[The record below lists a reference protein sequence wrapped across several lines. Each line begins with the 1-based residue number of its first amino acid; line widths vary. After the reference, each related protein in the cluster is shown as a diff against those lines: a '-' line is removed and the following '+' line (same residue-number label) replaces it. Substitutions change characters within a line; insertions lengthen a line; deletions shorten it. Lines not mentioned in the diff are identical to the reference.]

1 MRAPQRAQMTRPCS
15 SAGPS
20 RGGLLRRSWPR
31 VIELAYWPTMQM
43 ILWGFMTRFLLT
55 SHSSVLRASGMLIA
69 AVLLWDVLFR
79 SNIGVAVSFLEEMW
93 SRSLAQLFASPLRPI
108 EWTVSL
114 IGVSLVR
121 TVIGVTPAALLAI
134 PLYQYSIFDMGLPLL
149 AFFFTLLLFGGAL
162 GLAISGL
169 VLRYGLGAE
178 SLAWVG
184 VFIIAPIS
192 GIYYP
197 VATLPAWLQ
206 PAAWALPSSYVFE
219 GMRTVRLRI
228 PARAEYVALARLAL
242 SGLAEIA
249 SLPDDVLADLKLAL
263 TEAVSNSVRHA
274 YDGGDGQVEIVYELA
289 GHELRIEVVDDGA
302 GFDPARPPALGGE
315 ELAAGGGQRNLH
327 GSGHGAAR
335 AAPAGAVAG

>member
-1 MRAPQRAQMTRPCS
+1 MDQIYIRARQHPDRAFSLRRVGAMMLRHLY
-15 SAGPS
+15 
-20 RGGLLRRSWPR
+20 LLRRSWPR

-55 SHSSVLRASGMLIA
+55 SNSSVLRASGMLIA

-121 TVIGVTPAALLAI
+121 TIIGVTPAALLAI
-134 PLYQYSIFDMGLPLL
+134 PLYHYSIFDMGLPLL

-184 VFIIAPIS
+184 VFVIAPVS

-197 VATLPAWLQ
+197 VATLPGWLQ
-206 PAAWALPSSYVFE
+206 PVAWALPSSYVFE
-219 GMRTVRLRI
+219 GMRTVL
-228 PARAEYVALARLAL
+228 AEGAFRTDYFLIALCLDVVAFVIGVAVFLGVFRLAL
-242 SGLAEIA
+242 ITGLI
-249 SLPDDVLADLKLAL
+249 LLV
-263 TEAVSNSVRHA
+263 
-274 YDGGDGQVEIVYELA
+274 G
-289 GHELRIEVVDDGA
+289 
-302 GFDPARPPALGGE
+302 
-315 ELAAGGGQRNLH
+315 
-327 GSGHGAAR
+327 
-335 AAPAGAVAG
+335 

>member
-1 MRAPQRAQMTRPCS
+1 MDQVYSRVRQYPDRAFSLRRVGAMMLRHLY
-15 SAGPS
+15 
-20 RGGLLRRSWPR
+20 LLRRSWPR

-55 SHSSVLRASGMLIA
+55 SGSTVLQASGMLIA

-93 SRSLAQLFASPLRPI
+93 SRSLAQLFASPLRPM
-108 EWTVSL
+108 EWIVSL

-134 PLYQYSIFDMGLPLL
+134 PLYHYSIFDMGLPLL

-219 GMRTVRLRI
+219 GMRTVL
-228 PARAEYVALARLAL
+228 AEGVFRTDYFLIALGLDAVSFILAIGVFLGVFRLARIK
-242 SGLAEIA
+242 GL
-249 SLPDDVLADLKLAL
+249 LL
-263 TEAVSNSVRHA
+263 
-274 YDGGDGQVEIVYELA
+274 QV
-289 GHELRIEVVDDGA
+289 
-302 GFDPARPPALGGE
+302 GE
-315 ELAAGGGQRNLH
+315 
-327 GSGHGAAR
+327 
-335 AAPAGAVAG
+335 